1 MKFIILI
8 LIFIFSFIPAS
19 YSLTLAD
26 AQRDYVKGDYE
37 SALRKARSLA
47 QSDEVL
53 YFLGVVSIKTEDYS
67 TARKYLQEL
76 IQRFPK
82 SYFYPP
88 AMVKLADT
96 YFLQKDYKNA
106 AVLYQ
111 EVKESCPIV
120 NNMPLVLLRLAQIAA
135 KEGNWAEKEKY
146 LNIIKEKYPQSA
158 EMKLV
163 KTLESYGEFFTIQ
176 VGAFTN
182 RDKALAFMEEL
193 RKEYDEVHIV
203 TEKYDNYDIHKVRIG
218 RFKKRYDVEKIAA
231 KLRSQGYSIRIYP

>member
-1 MKFIILI
+1 MKFIVSI
-8 LIFIFSFIPAS
+8 LIFIFSFIPVS

-37 SALRKARSLA
+37 SALRKARSLS

-53 YFLGVVSIKTEDYS
+53 YFLGVVSIKAEDYS

-76 IQRFPK
+76 TQRFPK
-82 SYFYPP
+82 SYFYPQ
-88 AMVKLADT
+88 AMLKLADT
-96 YFLQKDYKNA
+96 HFLQKDYKNA
-106 AVLYQ
+106 AILYQ
-111 EVKESCPIV
+111 DVEKNCPVV

-135 KEGNWAEKEKY
+135 KEGDWALKEKY
-146 LNIIKEKYPQSA
+146 LNMIKEKYPQSS
-158 EMKLV
+158 EMKFV

-176 VGAFTN
+176 VGAFSN
-182 RDKALAFMEEL
+182 RDKALLLLEEL
-193 RKEYDEVHIV
+193 RKDYDDVHIV

-218 RFKKRYDVEKIAA
+218 RFKKRYDVEKIAS